1 MILRT
6 AGFPIQWY
14 LRNKYLDV
22 NIDIYND
29 ANSLMLNIN
38 NSTYAIYTLSWL
50 LDAKRYDKSFV
61 GVRMVR
67 VNNLSANAAI
77 WSILP
82 IFLLGVTGILYTR
95 KDFK

>member
-6 AGFPIQWY
+6 TGFLIQWY
-14 LRNKYLDV
+14 LKNKCLEV

-38 NSTYAIYTLSWL
+38 NSTYAIYTLSL
-50 LDAKRYDKSFV
+50 LVDSKRYDKSFV
-61 GVRMVR
+61 GARMVR
-67 VNNLSANAAI
+67 VNNLPANVAI
-77 WSILP
+77 WNILSIS
-82 IFLLGVTGILYTR
+82 LLGVTGILYTR

>member
-6 AGFPIQWY
+6 THFPIQWY
-14 LRNKYLDV
+14 LRNKYLEV

-50 LDAKRYDKSFV
+50 VDAERYDKLFL
-61 GVRMVR
+61 GARMVR
-67 VNNLSANAAI
+67 VNNLPANAAI
-77 WSILP
+77 WSIVP
-82 IFLLGVTGILYTR
+82 IFLLSVTGIIYTR